1 MLNVTLLPILDD
13 NYTYIIQSGD
23 IVGLV
28 DVGDAKPVIDYCEA
42 NKLTPTIL
50 LTTHHHG
57 DHIDGVKEIKDKY
70 NIHHIA
76 PEKDKDRIP
85 NVDQYVNDDEIIIF
99 GDEAAQVIE
108 TAGHTKNHIN
118 FWFKNSNILFSG
130 DTLFAMGCG
139 RLFEGTHE
147 EMFNALQQLK
157 SMPDETIIYCGHEY
171 TLDNAKFCL
180 SIEPDNQNIINRM
193 KEVEDLRKNDTP
205 TVPTTMAI
213 ERKTNVFIRANDVE
227 TFKKY
232 RPLKDNF

>member
-232 RPLKDNF
+232 RDLKDNF